1 MAVAKHRCTNCK
13 KYFEASSMIKVFAG
27 NFCDQNCIV
36 GYGMNSTARVIKKA
50 SKLKKKVHAKQK
62 RDFYDKDRR
71 HQLHLTQTVFNRLRK
86 LQEYEWFADRGLEPE
101 CISCGKKNMDWCCS
115 HLKTVGSQ
123 GALRFDKDNT
133 KLACN
138 RYCNKALSGNI
149 NGNKTSRGYLKG
161 LHERFGDKEAI
172 RIIEYCNEDRVKTW
186 DCNQL
191 ISMRK
196 AFNKEIREICSRMV

>member
-1 MAVAKHRCTNCK
+1 MAVKIKQRTCKNKGCNNKYPQYNSIQTWCSPKCGAEIAQAK
-13 KYFEASSMIKVFAG
+13 V
-27 NFCDQNCIV
+27 
-36 GYGMNSTARVIKKA
+36 KA
-50 SKLKKKVHAKQK
+50 NYKSETENL
-62 RDFYDKDRR
+62 RREFYAKDRA

-86 LQEYEWFADRGLEPE
+86 LQEYEWFADKGLEPE

-161 LHERFGDKEAI
+161 LHERFGEEEAN
-172 RIIEYCNEDRVKTW
+172 RIIEYCNQDRVKTW
-186 DCNQL
+186 ECNEL

-196 AFNKEIREICSRMV
+196 AFNKQIREICSRMV